1 VKGSAQRPGG
11 SWLHQNYDKLALVLA
26 LVALLASAAIL
37 VIRVGT
43 QRRLFDER
51 LGREAGVVGR
61 PAQPLD
67 LTTVTQ
73 ALARIEAPFQAQA
86 EGRRFLVGDL
96 RVASIPDGAPIPF
109 AATRDP
115 FSGKEQPP
123 VDYDPDSDG
132 DGIPDKFETK
142 WGLNPFD
149 PTDANSDLD
158 GDGYSNVEE
167 HQAGTDPVDRESFP
181 PPSAKLRL
189 VRTVTDPFRF
199 IFVGI
204 SGERFQLNTRAGDR
218 TYFVALGD
226 DVEGF
231 NVASYDAAAPG
242 GPTLV
247 LKRGAQTFKLVR
259 GRTITDESRT
269 AFLVFLL
276 DGSRYRVRLNDT
288 ITLKDIRYKVVDIRE
303 DRIVIRDTTN
313 DKVSTVVLISPEE
326 RSRLSGGGASA
337 LETPPS
343 GL

>member
-1 VKGSAQRPGG
+1 VKGSAQRPSG
-11 SWLHQNYDKLALVLA
+11 SWLEQNYDKLAVVLA
-26 LVALLASAAIL
+26 LLALLISAAIL
-37 VIRVGT
+37 SIRVGS
-43 QRRLFDER
+43 QRRIFEER
-51 LGREAGVVGR
+51 LGREIGIVGR

-67 LTTVTQ
+67 ISLATQ
-73 ALARIEAPFQAQA
+73 ALARIEYPFQAQP

-132 DGIPDKFETK
+132 DGIPDKFELK

-149 PTDANSDLD
+149 PTDASGDLD
-158 GDGYSNVEE
+158 GDEYINVEE
-167 HQAGTDPVDRESFP
+167 YQSGTDPTDRESFP
-181 PPSAKLRL
+181 PPAAKLRL

-218 TYFVALGD
+218 TYFVSLGD
-226 DVEGF
+226 EVEGF
-231 NVASYDAAAPG
+231 KVAAYDDAAAG
-242 GPTLV
+242 GPALV
-247 LKRGAQTFKLVR
+247 LQRGTQTFRLVR

-288 ITLKDIRYKVVDIRE
+288 IILRDIRYKVVDIRD

-313 DKVSTVVLISPEE
+313 DKVSTVALITPEE
-326 RSRLSGGGASA
+326 RARLLGGGASA
-337 LETPPS
+337 LEPLPPTQ
-343 GL
+343 